1 MLGVFSGL
9 YRIGQLGSLGPA
21 EFASLWPYTI
31 SHFNFGYDGKQSHYF
46 FSFAVRIG
54 SGGNMVWLFELFVWG
69 RSLTV

>member
-46 FSFAVRIG
+46 LSFAG
-54 SGGNMVWLFELFVWG
+54 AGGTWYGYLNCSSGAD
-69 RSLTV
+69 R